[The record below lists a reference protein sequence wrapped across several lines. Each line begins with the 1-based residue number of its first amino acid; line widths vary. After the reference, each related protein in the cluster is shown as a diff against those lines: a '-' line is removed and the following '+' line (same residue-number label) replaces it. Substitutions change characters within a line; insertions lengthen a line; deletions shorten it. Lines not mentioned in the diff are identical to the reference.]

1 MRINRFRVILRLLL
15 KIKETQKRITKVKKK
30 ERRRKTDIVSIV
42 NKYIYI

>member
-1 MRINRFRVILRLLL
+1 MRINRFRVILRLQL